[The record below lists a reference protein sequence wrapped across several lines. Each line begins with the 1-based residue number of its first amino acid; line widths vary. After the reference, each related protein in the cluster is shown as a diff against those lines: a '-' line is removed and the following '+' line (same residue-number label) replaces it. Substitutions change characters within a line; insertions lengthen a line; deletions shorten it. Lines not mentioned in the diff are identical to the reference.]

1 MTTVLCS
8 TQCDNN
14 GAVFDAVRQQQ
25 RAVFDAVDNTG
36 AVCTKTTCGARRGTT
51 RYDDNGAVMTSVHC
65 EGATW
70 KELN

>member
-1 MTTVLCS
+1 MRCS
-8 TQCDNN
+8 TQYDNN
-14 GAVFDAVRQQQ
+14 GAVFDPVRQQQ
-25 RAVFDAVDNTG
+25 RAVFDAVDNNG

-51 RYDDNGAVMTSVHC
+51 RYNDNGAVMTSVHC